1 MHGRKAGTHGW
12 GARKKHKKSGHRGGK
27 GMAGTGKRADQK
39 KSLMTKLYGNRYFGK
54 QGVTSRG
61 TKKDKDNR
69 INLGNIEENTDMYL
83 KKGIA
88 KKVGNKIEIDL
99 SSYKILGEGE
109 LKRKIVIKAQSASKS
124 AIEKIEKS
132 GGEIFLSRKSAKKE
146 KENPSTKKS
155 EGKIALTKKR
165 ADDEKGKAVKVSKE
179 NVK

>member
-1 MHGRKAGTHGW
+1 MNEVLRPLDTLN
-12 GARKKHKKSGHRGGK
+12 GARNKSVLVELKNGRQYVGK
-27 GMAGTGKRADQK
+27 LRSFDIHVNTV
-39 KSLMTKLYGNRYFGK
+39 L
-54 QGVTSRG
+54 
-61 TKKDKDNR
+61 
-69 INLGNIEENTDMYL
+69 EECEE
-83 KKGIA
+83 
-88 KKVGNKIEIDL
+88 KVD
-99 SSYKILGEGE
+99 GE